1 MNEDVFK
8 GRKILFVSTIS
19 RTLRAFLLPYSQAI
33 RERGGIVDAMYG
45 ENVDILRG
53 YFRKIWLVKFTRN
66 PALAVVLLP
75 YTLMHTRKIILE
87 EKYDIVSVH
96 TPIASFVTRLSVGL
110 IKKGK
115 RPRVIYTA
123 HGFHFHP
130 LGSKL
135 TNWIYLR
142 LEKFAAR
149 YTDYLITINEWD
161 YNVAL
166 KERFLPKDKIFY
178 IKGIGVDSYS
188 YDPAKVND
196 ADIEELKREI
206 GCIDA
211 KKILCVIG
219 EFNPSKRHI
228 DVLKTLKYLTDKDI
242 RVVFVGDGKLK
253 ENMYNR
259 AKEMGLSE
267 KALFLGYR
275 HDVPR
280 ILKASVALL
289 MPSIREGMPR
299 VVMEAMA
306 METPVIATNI
316 RGVRELLSDD
326 CGILVEP
333 KNPKVLAEA
342 IKWIIENE
350 EEAKIKAKN
359 AQEKIKRVLDINVVL
374 PQHLAV
380 YEAALLNN
388 RK

>member
-1 MNEDVFK
+1 MDEDIFK
-8 GRKILFVSTIS
+8 GKKILFVTTISSTIK
-19 RTLRAFLLPYSQAI
+19 AFLLPYAQLI
-33 RERGGIVDAMYG
+33 REKGGIVDAMCSG
-45 ENVDILRG
+45 DIDDLKEH
-53 YFRKIWLVKFTRN
+53 FHKIWSVKFTRN
-66 PALAVVLLP
+66 PVLAMALLP
-75 YTLMHTRKIILE
+75 HTLMAIRKIILA
-87 EKYDIVSVH
+87 EKYDIISVH
-96 TPIASFVTRLSVGL
+96 TPIASFVTRLAVGL

-142 LEKFAAR
+142 VEKFAAR

-166 KERFLPKDKIFY
+166 KECFLPKDKIFY
-178 IKGIGVDSYS
+178 IEGIGIDSYS
-188 YDPAKVND
+188 YDPAMVND
-196 ADIEELKREI
+196 ADIEELKRET

-219 EFNPSKRHI
+219 EFNPCKRHI
-228 DVLKTLKYLTDKDI
+228 DVLKALKYLADKDI

-253 ENMYNR
+253 ENIYNR
-259 AKEMGLSE
+259 AKEMGLLE

-280 ILKASVALL
+280 ILKASLALL

-306 METPVIATNI
+306 METPVIAANI

-333 KNPKVLAEA
+333 KNPRVLAEA

-350 EEAKIKAKN
+350 EVAKIKAKY
-359 AQEKIKRVLDINVVL
+359 AREKVKKALDINVVL

-380 YEAALLNN
+380 YEAALHD